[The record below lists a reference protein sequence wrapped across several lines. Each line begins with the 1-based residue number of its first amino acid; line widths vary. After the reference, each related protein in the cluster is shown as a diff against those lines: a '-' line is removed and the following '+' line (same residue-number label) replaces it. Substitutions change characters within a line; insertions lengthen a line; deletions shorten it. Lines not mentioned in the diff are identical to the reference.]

1 MLWVGKLPLNPWM
14 IELMPTSISLS
25 CLKHQ
30 SRAPPEMYLLVGAVV
45 GRGACGVPAM
55 YSEADRQKFCSYCLV
70 AKSCMTLL
78 WPHGLY
84 PARCLCPWNSPDWS
98 GFPFPSPGDLP
109 DRRIETTS
117 LASPALE
124 GGVFTTQSA
133 GKTQTEGR
141 TTGVDAAEFTSTL
154 DFSRFVFATEVQLCE
169 LDYLPF
175 LFFFL
180 IFVYLAM
187 LCLSGSLWD
196 LASWPGIKPRSP
208 ALGAQS

>member
-1 MLWVGKLPLNPWM
+1 MHDSSVTPWTVSSQVPLSM
-14 IELMPTSISLS
+14 EF
-25 CLKHQ
+25 
-30 SRAPPEMYLLVGAVV
+30 SRQEY
-45 GRGACGVPAM
+45 
-55 YSEADRQKFCSYCLV
+55 
-70 AKSCMTLL
+70 
-78 WPHGLY
+78 
-84 PARCLCPWNSPDWS
+84 WS

-187 LCLSGSLWD
+187 LCLSGSL
-196 LASWPGIKPRSP
+196 
-208 ALGAQS
+208 

>member
-1 MLWVGKLPLNPWM
+1 MHDSSVTPWTVSSQVPLSM
-14 IELMPTSISLS
+14 EF
-25 CLKHQ
+25 
-30 SRAPPEMYLLVGAVV
+30 SRQEY
-45 GRGACGVPAM
+45 
-55 YSEADRQKFCSYCLV
+55 
-70 AKSCMTLL
+70 
-78 WPHGLY
+78 
-84 PARCLCPWNSPDWS
+84 WS

-175 LFFFL
+175 LFFF
-180 IFVYLAM
+180 FNF
-187 LCLSGSLWD
+187 CLFGYVVS
-196 LASWPGIKPRSP
+196 
-208 ALGAQS
+208 

>member
-1 MLWVGKLPLNPWM
+1 
-14 IELMPTSISLS
+14 MPTSISLS

-30 SRAPPEMYLLVGAVV
+30 SRAPPEMYLRVGAVV

-84 PARCLCPWNSPDWS
+84 PARCLCPWNSPD
-98 GFPFPSPGDLP
+98 
-109 DRRIETTS
+109 
-117 LASPALE
+117 
-124 GGVFTTQSA
+124 
-133 GKTQTEGR
+133 KN
-141 TTGVDAAEFTSTL
+141 TGVDSHFL
-154 DFSRFVFATEVQLCE
+154 LQGIFLTEGLKPHLLHLLPWKVESLPLSQQGRPRQKVVLQELMQQNSHQPWTFQDLFLQLKYNCVN
-169 LDYLPF
+169 LITF
-175 LFFFL
+175 LFFFFL

-208 ALGAQS
+208 ALWAQS